1 MLLSRREVL
10 KSAPAAVAWMAAL
23 SSARASA
30 QQPSQLTVA
39 PPEGNTNSVAFWDSF
54 FNQKPAGGV
63 TSRGLKLG
71 GESQPPVAPPGSE
84 VEYVH
89 LGPRGLRY
97 VQDVRPDELAP
108 INGDVL
114 LSVSPAQF
122 RLGRHSEGGD
132 KSDEYLHSAQLRFD
146 IHQSQGFLNVLPL
159 LAWTSLAAIFPGKA
173 GTLPPIQQL
182 NFTSPSGES
191 AVNKVLLPAGMGKF
205 AVNVSAAK
213 KTSVLYTVLKDIADG
228 ARVLNPILGLPAIS
242 IAALQ
247 AFTALY
253 AEIEQR
259 TTFLMSSAPVHV
271 AVTQDSWDSPDR
283 PAQAVPMPP
292 GDYLLY
298 PKKQA
303 DLIRPEFDKLTLENG
318 YLVPS
323 SADKSLPIP
332 DRAEQAARGLTYI
345 TMRLSVSEVPMP
357 ARPTTTSGQS
367 GSPAASQK
375 PAKPPTKKP

>member
-1 MLLSRREVL
+1 MALSRREML
-10 KSAPAAVAWMAAL
+10 KNVPATAAWLAAF
-23 SSARASA
+23 SSARAIA
-30 QQPSQLTVA
+30 QQSTA
-39 PPEGNTNSVAFWDSF
+39 AAEGETNSVAFWDQF
-54 FNQKPAGGV
+54 FESKPQGDVTTRGLGRQSHSSPAPAG
-63 TSRGLKLG
+63 
-71 GESQPPVAPPGSE
+71 SQ

-97 VQDVRPDELAP
+97 VQDIAPQELAP

-122 RLGRHSEGGD
+122 RLGHHSEHGGGT
-132 KSDEYLHSAQLRFD
+132 DEYLHSAQLRFD

-159 LAWTSLAAIFPGKA
+159 LAWTSLAAVFPAKSGR
-173 GTLPPIQQL
+173 LPSIQQL

-191 AVNKVLLPAGMGKF
+191 AVDKVLLPGGSGKF

-213 KTSVLYTVLKDIADG
+213 KSSVLYTVLQDIAQG

-271 AVTQDSWDSPDR
+271 AVTQDAWNSSDR
-283 PAQAVPMPP
+283 PAQAVPLPP
-292 GDYLLY
+292 GDYLLF
-298 PKKQA
+298 PKDQA
-303 DLIRPEFDKLTLENG
+303 EIIRPEFDKLTLENG
-318 YLVPS
+318 YVVTT
-323 SADKSLPIP
+323 SADKGLPIP
-332 DRAEQAARGLTYI
+332 DRAEQAVKGLTYI
-345 TMRLSVSEVPMP
+345 TMRLSVSEVAVPSHTTKAGDQMMSP
-357 ARPTTTSGQS
+357 CPT
-367 GSPAASQK
+367 AK
-375 PAKPPTKKP
+375 PASKKKE